1 MNWFKPCAYDDA
13 QKRSFHATARSRL
26 RKLADEL
33 RFPPGSYDLRSNKGG
48 IAVSGE
54 ITLHHEQIYVQVCQP
69 AFGSDTGVL
78 IRTCEGRRDYSS
90 GRNHLASLR
99 LLEDLPELARLVRGV
114 MRDRRPIDWSSRLAV
129 PLGPAPRVRGPS
141 RPG

>member
-1 MNWFKPCAYDDA
+1 MDWFKPCAYDDA
-13 QKRSFHATARSRL
+13 QKRAFHATARSRL
-26 RKLADEL
+26 RKLAGEL
-33 RFPPGSYDLRSNKGG
+33 RFSAGSYDLRSNKGG

-69 AFGSDTGVL
+69 ALRSDTGIL
-78 IRTCEGRRDYSS
+78 IRTCEGRRDYSG

-99 LLEDLPELARLVRGV
+99 LLDDLPELARLVRGV
-114 MRDRRPIDWSSRLAV
+114 MKDRRPMDWSSRLAV

-141 RPG
+141 GPG